1 MDLLGGYGSSDEE
14 RGTSSRAISPSPGKR
29 KLRLDYSKLPVSRP
43 LQTSV
48 ANRQQPEQEPDA
60 GLLEIEAARASAA
73 AARPSRVKRSKMNS
87 PSPDRESTCSES
99 SEADSRD
106 DACPTAGATWLPP
119 PKQQPA
125 MPGQELVIDFST
137 AGRPKEK
144 PQVTAGANAW
154 LVKAAS
160 IPDVEEKECAL
171 PADILKHPMLR
182 NARATPDGPPPEEV
196 DFLKSNP
203 AKLKRVNADDM
214 RDPDWQLTSL
224 LEGQPG
230 LLRGGR
236 VPSAASA
243 YDSDK
248 WQSTAHANPSRVQKR
263 KHHINWLASVAIEQ
277 EAELLD
283 RAASGRLTKAQ
294 TLARYGW

>member
-1 MDLLGGYGSSDEE
+1 MDLLSGYGSSDDEQDAS
-14 RGTSSRAISPSPGKR
+14 RKTTSPGAGKR
-29 KLRLDYSKLPVSRP
+29 KLRLDYSRLPVSRP
-43 LQTSV
+43 LQAISP
-48 ANRQQPEQEPDA
+48 RQLEQEPDA
-60 GLLEIEAARASAA
+60 GLLELEAARAA
-73 AARPSRVKRSKMNS
+73 SRHGQVNGGRRSS
-87 PSPDRESTCSES
+87 PSPERKRSCSES
-99 SEADSRD
+99 SEADSH
-106 DACPTAGATWLPP
+106 DAARPVAGASWLPP

-125 MPGQELVIDFST
+125 ASSQELVIDFSA

-144 PQVTAGANAW
+144 QQVTAGTNAW
-154 LVKAAS
+154 LVRAAS

-171 PADILKHPMLR
+171 PVDIFKHPMLR
-182 NARATPDGPPPEEV
+182 NARASPDGPPPEEV
-196 DFLKSNP
+196 NYLKSNL
-203 AKLKRVNADDM
+203 AQLRHVSAENM

-236 VPSAASA
+236 VPSAISA
-243 YDSDK
+243 YDSEQ
-248 WQSTAHANPSRVQKR
+248 WQSTTHATPSRTQKR

>member
-1 MDLLGGYGSSDEE
+1 MDLLSGYGSSDDEPGAS
-14 RGTSSRAISPSPGKR
+14 RKTTSLGAGKR
-29 KLRLDYSKLPVSRP
+29 KLRLHYSRLPVSRP
-43 LQTSV
+43 LQATSPH
-48 ANRQQPEQEPDA
+48 QLEQEPDA
-60 GLLEIEAARASAA
+60 GLLELEAARAAS
-73 AARPSRVKRSKMNS
+73 RPRKVNGSRRSS
-87 PSPDRESTCSES
+87 PSTQRDSSSDS
-99 SEADSRD
+99 SEAESHKTVR
-106 DACPTAGATWLPP
+106 PMAGASWLPL

-125 MPGQELVIDFST
+125 ASSQELMIDFSA

-160 IPDVEEKECAL
+160 IPHVQEKERAL
-171 PADILKHPMLR
+171 PMDILRHPMLR
-182 NARATPDGPPPEEV
+182 NARASPDGPPPEEV
-196 DFLKSNP
+196 TFLKSNP
-203 AKLKRVNADDM
+203 AQLRHVSAQNM
-214 RDPDWQLTSL
+214 HDPDWQLTNL

-236 VPSAASA
+236 VPSAISA
-243 YDSDK
+243 YDSDQ
-248 WQSTAHANPSRVQKR
+248 WQSTTHATPSRTQKR
-263 KHHINWLASVAIEQ
+263 KHQINWLANVAIEQ